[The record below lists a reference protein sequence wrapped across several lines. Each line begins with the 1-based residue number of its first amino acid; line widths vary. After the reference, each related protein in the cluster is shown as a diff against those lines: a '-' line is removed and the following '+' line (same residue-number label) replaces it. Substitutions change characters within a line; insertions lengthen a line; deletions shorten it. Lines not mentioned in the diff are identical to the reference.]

1 MQDVTWLRGCKS
13 TGLRII
19 DLHHHV
25 NFWNWIL
32 IVPSIIPPVIALTVW
47 CNYAGVSYEY
57 GEINLQGGLWAGGED
72 SGGVAGSVL
81 VPPSAQAG
89 SLRRRRTTVCSFF
102 TQTSKQKKRHYV
114 KLCKIRLYS
123 IFFFPASSPFAI
135 IIIIVITIIVVNMIF
150 ENISHRRQTAGK
162 KRISDRL
169 AARTSK
175 KAGVSY

>member
-1 MQDVTWLRGCKS
+1 MQDVTWLRGCES
-13 TGLRII
+13 TGLQII
-19 DLHHHV
+19 DLRHHV

-32 IVPSIIPPVIALTVW
+32 IVPYIIPPVIALTVW

-57 GEINLQGGLWAGGED
+57 GKINLQSGLWAGGED

-102 TQTSKQKKRHYV
+102 TQTSKQKES
-114 KLCKIRLYS
+114 LCKTVQNQALFY
-123 IFFFPASSPFAI
+123 FFFPASSPFAI
-135 IIIIVITIIVVNMIF
+135 IIITVITIIVVNIIF

-162 KRISDRL
+162 KRISNRL